1 MVSESCVVWTATWV
15 MIPINVVSS
24 PLPSSLLY
32 FLFVTSFL
40 KRFSLCHF
48 PMSIFHKIENTF
60 EKMIT
65 QYLLF
70 VVKKNFVCA
79 LYCWNLSS
87 FDSFVDFSK
96 KQISIRHFLPNVV
109 KKKSCVEIFSFAIF
123 SSKKIWQKQSFF
135 FSGGSSFSHF
145 SILFLSRRAF
155 LQTIKKPDSLYFS
168 LYCFCLICCLF
179 RVVSLCLLSLLLLF

>member
-1 MVSESCVVWTATWV
+1 MFRNCGGSAKRNTTIGWSMLLSWCIGFFPPLEKKLIESLRKLCEEPDCMFSESCVVWTATWV

-40 KRFSLCHF
+40 QRFSLCHF

-79 LYCWNLSS
+79 HYCWNLSS
-87 FDSFVDFSK
+87 LDSFVDFSK
-96 KQISIRHFLPNVV
+96 KTNFFSPFFCQNVA
-109 KKKSCVEIFSFAIF
+109 KINSCV
-123 SSKKIWQKQSFF
+123 
-135 FSGGSSFSHF
+135 
-145 SILFLSRRAF
+145 
-155 LQTIKKPDSLYFS
+155 
-168 LYCFCLICCLF
+168 
-179 RVVSLCLLSLLLLF
+179 